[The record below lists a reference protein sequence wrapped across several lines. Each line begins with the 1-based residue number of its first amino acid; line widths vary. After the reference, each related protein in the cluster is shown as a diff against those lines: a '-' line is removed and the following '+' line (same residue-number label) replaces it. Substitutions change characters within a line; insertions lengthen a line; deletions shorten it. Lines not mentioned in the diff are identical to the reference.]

1 MTMKFE
7 KQIEAFILLRIE
19 GKSFDEIATA
29 LKTSKQTAIEWN
41 KQLLVK
47 TAITEGQALKIN
59 GIVKTFQFN
68 LENRLNTYLKIS
80 EKINNELRQRDFTD
94 LNTDTLLKMSI
105 ANDDRIKNL
114 LNKNIQIGENKNLF
128 DYSKG
133 EGFFNLQLDE

>member
-1 MTMKFE
+1 MKFE
-7 KQIEAFILLRIE
+7 KQIEAFIHLRIE

-68 LENRLNTYLKIS
+68 LENRLNTYLQLS

-94 LNTDTLLKMSI
+94 VNTDALLKMSI

-114 LNKNIQIGENKNLF
+114 LNKNIQIGENQNEF
-128 DYSKG
+128 DFNRG

>member
-1 MTMKFE
+1 MKFE
-7 KQIEAFILLRIE
+7 KQIEAFIHLRIE

-68 LENRLNTYLKIS
+68 LENRLNTYLQLS
-80 EKINNELRQRDFTD
+80 EKINNELRERDFKEV
-94 LNTDTLLKMSI
+94 NTDTLLKISI

-114 LNKNIQIGENKNLF
+114 LNKNIQIGENQNEF
-128 DYSKG
+128 DFNRG

>member
-1 MTMKFE
+1 MKFE

-47 TAITEGQALKIN
+47 TTIEEGQALKIN

-68 LENRLNTYLKIS
+68 LENRLNTYLQLS
-80 EKINNELRQRDFTD
+80 EKINNELRERDFKD
-94 LNTDTLLKMSI
+94 VNTDTLLKMSI

-128 DYSKG
+128 EYSKG
-133 EGFFNLQLDE
+133 DGFFNLQLDE